1 MADIFV
7 SYATEDRERARTV
20 AQALEERGWDVW
32 WDREIPLG
40 RLYDDAIEQ
49 ALAAARCAIV
59 LWSRTSVASEWVR
72 SEASEAKR
80 RGILVP
86 VFLDTIEPPLAFRL
100 LQGADLAAWEPGTPH
115 EEFDKLVE
123 RIGEL
128 LTPQPATSAAAP
140 GRAAAESPVPAVSRR
155 DSSRGYWRYWRYWM
169 AAAVAAAVVLAV
181 ATFALGTYVRGRTDA
196 ARERTSSAAKQPV
209 ERAPAPSPKPAAP
222 EQQNERDTAPL
233 SDLAAALGG
242 AISSS
247 GAQDSMAALT
257 MFDVKELSVKLTF
270 VSDRDAAGL
279 GFVGALPA
287 GAVVLEVGPGPAQRA
302 GLHAGDVITA
312 IGDAH
317 IQSADDLRQA
327 VRRVGPGKT
336 RYGVRR
342 NDRTLAIDI
351 ECPDCTNP

>member
-7 SYATEDRERARTV
+7 SYATEDRERARTL

-59 LWSRTSVASEWVR
+59 LWSKTSVASEWVR

-86 VFLDTIEPPLAFRL
+86 VLLDSIDPPLAFRL
-100 LQGADLAAWEPGTPH
+100 LQGADLTAWEPGTPH

-128 LTPQPATSAAAP
+128 LTPQPATSAAVQS
-140 GRAAAESPVPAVSRR
+140 RAAAESRVPAAARR
-155 DSSRGYWRYWRYWM
+155 DSSRRYWM

-196 ARERTSSAAKQPV
+196 AQERTSSAAEQPV

-257 MFDVKELSVKLTF
+257 VFDVKELSVRLTF
-270 VSDRDAAGL
+270 VSDRDAARPGL
-279 GFVGALPA
+279 VGALPA

>member
-40 RLYDDAIEQ
+40 RVYDDAIEQ
-49 ALAAARCAIV
+49 ALAASRCAIV

-86 VFLDTIEPPLAFRL
+86 VFLDPIDPPLAFRL

-128 LTPQPATSAAAP
+128 LTPQPASSAAVP
-140 GRAAAESPVPAVSRR
+140 GRAAESRVSAGSRR
-155 DSSRGYWRYWRYWM
+155 GSSRRYWI
-169 AAAVAAAVVLAV
+169 AAAVAATVVLAV
-181 ATFALGTYVRGRTDA
+181 ATFAVGTYVRGRTDA
-196 ARERTSSAAKQPV
+196 GRDRTSDAAGGRV
-209 ERAPAPSPKPAAP
+209 ERPRAPSPRPAAP
-222 EQQNERDTAPL
+222 EQQNERDTPPL
-233 SDLAAALGG
+233 ADLAEALGG
-242 AISSS
+242 VSPSDAR
-247 GAQDSMAALT
+247 GSMAALT
-257 MFDVKELSVKLTF
+257 MFEVKELSIKLTF

-302 GLHAGDVITA
+302 GLQAGDVITT
-312 IGDAH
+312 IGGAH
-317 IQSADDLRQA
+317 IQSTDDLRQA

-336 RYGVRR
+336 RYGLRR
-342 NDRTLAIDI
+342 NDRTLAIEID
-351 ECPDCTNP
+351 CPDCTSP

>member
-59 LWSRTSVASEWVR
+59 LWSKTSIASEWVR

-86 VFLDTIEPPLAFRL
+86 VLLDTIDPPLAFRL
-100 LQGADLAAWEPGTPH
+100 LQGADLSAWEPGTPH

-128 LTPQPATSAAAP
+128 LTPQPAAAVAVQA
-140 GRAAAESPVPAVSRR
+140 RAAESRASAASHQGSSRR
-155 DSSRGYWRYWRYWM
+155 YWI
-169 AAAVAAAVVLAV
+169 AAGVAAAVVLAV
-181 ATFALGTYVRGRTDA
+181 ATFAVGTYMGGRNDARRDGTSDA
-196 ARERTSSAAKQPV
+196 ARATVEHPRSASSQ
-209 ERAPAPSPKPAAP
+209 PAAR
-222 EQQNERDTAPL
+222 EQRNEREAPPL

-242 AISSS
+242 AVSPSD
-247 GAQDSMAALT
+247 AQDSVAALT
-257 MFDVKELSVKLTF
+257 MFEVKELSVKLTF

-302 GLHAGDVITA
+302 GLQAGDVITA
-312 IGDAH
+312 IGGTH
-317 IQSADDLRQA
+317 IQSTDDLRQA

-342 NDRTLAIDI
+342 NDRTLAIEID
-351 ECPDCTNP
+351 CPDCTNP

>member
-59 LWSRTSVASEWVR
+59 LWSKTSVASEWVR

-86 VFLDTIEPPLAFRL
+86 VLLDTIDPPLAFRL
-100 LQGADLAAWEPGTPH
+100 LQGADLSAWERGAPH

-128 LTPQPATSAAAP
+128 LTPQPATSAAVP
-140 GRAAAESPVPAVSRR
+140 RRAAESRVSAGSRR
-155 DSSRGYWRYWRYWM
+155 DSSRKYWI
-169 AAAVAAAVVLAV
+169 AAAAVVLAI
-181 ATFALGTYVRGRTDA
+181 ATFAVGTYMRGRTDA
-196 ARERTSSAAKQPV
+196 GRDRTSEAARGP
-209 ERAPAPSPKPAAP
+209 EDRPRAPSPQPAAP
-222 EQQNERDTAPL
+222 EQQNERDTPPL

-242 AISSS
+242 AVSPSD
-247 GAQDSMAALT
+247 AQGSMAALT
-257 MFDVKELSVKLTF
+257 MFEVKELSIKLTF

-302 GLHAGDVITA
+302 GLQAGDVITT
-312 IGDAH
+312 IGGAH
-317 IQSADDLRQA
+317 IQSTDDLRQA

-336 RYGVRR
+336 RYGLRR
-342 NDRTLAIDI
+342 NDRTLAIEID
-351 ECPDCTNP
+351 CPDCTNP